1 MEAAGSESAWPCRGS
16 PAHNLAPQKRLTL
29 VARPREVAPRVWC
42 NAFLTHRFAPAQF
55 WESDSNQSLLLERNE
70 GGMRCPDACGLAAV
84 PGKRET
90 ISTIPKSL
98 IHWVNK
104 YLLSTYCLPFLVGP
118 QRCYVNTTHIPLA
131 LLELVF

>member
-1 MEAAGSESAWPCRGS
+1 
-16 PAHNLAPQKRLTL
+16 
-29 VARPREVAPRVWC
+29 
-42 NAFLTHRFAPAQF
+42 
-55 WESDSNQSLLLERNE
+55 
-70 GGMRCPDACGLAAV
+70 MRCPDACGLAAV

-118 QRCYVNTTHIPLA
+118 QRCYVQGLPNAYFTNCMEFGYSLCGNATITPVTGRELGRNVMKSLA
-131 LLELVF
+131 EILQEDSAKEQ